1 MLKLSIHEKSFKN
14 VSHFP
19 YSKGYIFG
27 ERVFRNLW
35 SLTSFITIEN
45 IFKKNFFYINIIKFE
60 HISSFFFYHW
70 NFPRKIIGS
79 TSWMMMKFGSADV
92 LLIFKYLLKSLTP
105 RSTKIPLSL
114 MCCFRNLSVL
124 LFQVAGAE
132 LWKAVQALI
141 YLSGL
146 PSALP
151 PSFRS

>member
-1 MLKLSIHEKSFKN
+1 MKKVLKMCH
-14 VSHFP
+14 
-19 YSKGYIFG
+19 IFLTA
-27 ERVFRNLW
+27 RVIYLGREFSGIYGLW
-35 SLTSFITIEN
+35 PPLLPLKIYL
-45 IFKKNFFYINIIKFE
+45 KKIFFYINIIKFE

-124 LFQVAGAE
+124 LFQVARAE